1 MKDRVIYT
9 KFSDD
14 RAEAFSLYTNILKR
28 EDGSLY
34 VKKCPAS
41 DRAME
46 HIRHIEKA
54 GQELTKLYA
63 SEEIRVNPCF
73 LEEDGICFSFAEGD
87 TLENEID
94 RLFFT
99 GKEEEAK
106 ELFIRFADDLL
117 SLVEKDSTPFQ
128 PTEDFEKVFG
138 KAEEF
143 LLQPEKERKDT
154 DKKADF
160 PLFSEVEGAK
170 EEKRDRLLLSSMKVS
185 NIDLIPANIMISD
198 GWEMIDYEW
207 TFEFPIPVQF
217 ILYRMIY
224 LYLNSSTRRSKARA
238 WGLYERYGITEKR
251 QEAYARMEAH
261 FQSYIQGKRI
271 RLDDI
276 QIRMDPGR
284 YDIAGMLEAS
294 MTSLDPYKVQIFF
307 SDTEDFKEED
317 SLFYSGIKKGKNR
330 IEVKLPKKAN
340 YLRIDPMA
348 AECLIQGF
356 SIMQKDDSAE
366 DEKKAEL
373 PVEEEKKKAL
383 GTEENHKT
391 PLAAGENQKE
401 ALSAEKEKEAG
412 ELLSL
417 KRSNGISLKEGRIG
431 FLTDDPQIYTKRI
444 ERAGDSF
451 LLEFELLETEKEKI
465 REICRKEE
473 GLIDKIKARIKGR

>member
-63 SEEIRVNPCF
+63 SEEIRVNSCF
-73 LEEDGICFSFAEGD
+73 LEEDGICFSFAKGD

-94 RLFFT
+94 RLLFT
-99 GKEEEAK
+99 GKEEEARA
-106 ELFIRFADDLL
+106 LFIRFADDLL
-117 SLVEKDSTPFQ
+117 SLAEKDSFPFQ

-138 KAEEF
+138 KAEDF
-143 LLQPEKERKDT
+143 LLRPEEERKDR

-160 PLFSEVEGAK
+160 PLSTEEEGEK
-170 EEKRDRLLLSSMKVS
+170 EKTRDRLLLSSMKVS
-185 NIDLIPANIMISD
+185 NIDLIPANIMLSD

-224 LYLNSSTRRSKARA
+224 LYLNSSTKRSKAKA
-238 WGLYERYGITEKR
+238 WGLYERYGISKER
-251 QEAYARMEAH
+251 QEAYVRMEEH

-276 QIRMDPGR
+276 QIRLDPGR
-284 YDIAGMLEAS
+284 YDIAGMLES
-294 MTSLDPYKVQIFF
+294 SLTSLDPYRMQVFF

-348 AECLIQGF
+348 AECLIQGV
-356 SIMQKDDSAE
+356 SILQKENSVE
-366 DEKKAEL
+366 DEKKAGMPAEQ
-373 PVEEEKKKAL
+373 ERKKV
-383 GTEENHKT
+383 
-391 PLAAGENQKE
+391 GEV
-401 ALSAEKEKEAG
+401 
-412 ELLSL
+412 LSL
-417 KRSNGISLKEGRIG
+417 KRNNGISLKDGRIG
-431 FLTDDPQIYTKRI
+431 FLTDDPQIYTKRAAK
-444 ERAGDSF
+444 AGDSF

-465 REICRKEE
+465 LEICRKEE
-473 GLIDKIKARIKGR
+473 GLIDKLKARIKGR